1 MKVKIFVTVIFKD
14 SGKFNKKSVKERRLR
29 RNILKQNE
37 QTCSQE
43 QRWKAHESYMKGVLV
58 LQVDWLL
65 ENHLSYDWLK
75 HHY

>member
-1 MKVKIFVTVIFKD
+1 MKIFVTVIFKD
-14 SGKFNKKSVKERRLR
+14 SGKFNKKTEKERRPQ

-43 QRWKAHESYMKGVLV
+43 QCWKAHESYMKGVLV
-58 LQVDWLL
+58 LQVVWLL
-65 ENHLSYDWLK
+65 ENHLGYDWLK